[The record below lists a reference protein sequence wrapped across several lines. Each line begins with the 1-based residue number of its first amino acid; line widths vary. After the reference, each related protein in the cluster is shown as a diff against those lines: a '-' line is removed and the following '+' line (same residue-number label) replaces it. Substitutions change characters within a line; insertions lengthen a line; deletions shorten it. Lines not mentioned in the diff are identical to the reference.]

1 MSDLSTLK
9 NIGNTSAYWL
19 KTVGIGSYDELKAV
33 GAVEAYIRIQEYGI
47 KTTKA
52 LLYSLHGAIQDT
64 YWKEID
70 SQTKQQLCDEA
81 DAQLKNRHAN
91 TLQ

>member
-19 KTVGIGSYDELKAV
+19 KAVGINTFDELQAV
-33 GAVEAYIRIQEYGI
+33 GAVEAYIRIQKFGI

-52 LLYSLHGAIQDT
+52 LLYSLHGAIQDIH
-64 YWKEID
+64 WKDID
-70 SQTKQQLCDEA
+70 AVTKQQLCDEA
-81 DAQLKNRHAN
+81 ALQLKNKHA
-91 TLQ
+91 L